1 MKNSTNK
8 IILFSIIGVFLLA
21 VLDII
26 IVEKRIG
33 KMPAYTVAEDLTLNE
48 RIVAKI
54 AGYDIKTE
62 AEVKK
67 KIESDK
73 KQKITDDYNN
83 KVNDRDKKIDKL
95 ISEGKFTQEEY
106 DKFINSIIDKVTNDE
121 ITIDECDELQQKLAD
136 EKINI
141 YDYIK

>member
-1 MKNSTNK
+1 MKDSTKK
-8 IILFSIIGVFLLA
+8 IILFSVIGAFLLA
-21 VLDII
+21 VLDFI
-26 IVEKRIG
+26 IVGDRIG

-54 AGYDIKTE
+54 SGYDIKTE
-62 AEVKK
+62 AEVQK

-73 KQKITDDYNN
+73 KQKITDDYNK

-106 DKFINSIIDKVTNDE
+106 DKFINSIIDKLTNDE
-121 ITIDECDELQQKLAD
+121 ITIDECDDLQQKLAD